1 MLDASHSSEGCTKSL
16 WPPHSTYPPSNH
28 SGTPSRLYRSK
39 NLMDFVV
46 RSRSA
51 EAFHHTLN
59 ICHVAE
65 IIPFTCAWNLILCGL
80 HVESTLARCYQI
92 ISISCPCLLL
102 GVSLKYLCVYVL
114 NLMLPFSL
122 YVWYEST
129 WRCWQCIMRVCWHEA
144 DVGPTLSP
152 SPSAPAQLACDPK
165 TGPELLTPHSSPE
178 QMTTHDGLFVKA
190 GCSW

>member
-1 MLDASHSSEGCTKSL
+1 MEASWFRLKHELSKPDNEFLFYNHIFWDGFVYMNHVYPVTPGFQSISVSMFDASHSWEGCTKSL

-65 IIPFTCAWNLILCGL
+65 IIPFTCAWNLTLCGL
-80 HVESTLARCYQI
+80 RVESTLARCYQI
-92 ISISCPCLLL
+92 ISISCPRFLL
-102 GVSLKYLCVYVL
+102 GVSLKYLCVYVM
-114 NLMLPFSL
+114 NLM
-122 YVWYEST
+122 
-129 WRCWQCIMRVCWHEA
+129 
-144 DVGPTLSP
+144 
-152 SPSAPAQLACDPK
+152 
-165 TGPELLTPHSSPE
+165 
-178 QMTTHDGLFVKA
+178 
-190 GCSW
+190 

>member
-65 IIPFTCAWNLILCGL
+65 IVPFTCAWNLTLCGL
-80 HVESTLARCYQI
+80 RVESTLARCYQI

-114 NLMLPFSL
+114 NLMLPFS
-122 YVWYEST
+122 YVRLVWVNMAMLTMHYES
-129 WRCWQCIMRVCWHEA
+129 
-144 DVGPTLSP
+144 
-152 SPSAPAQLACDPK
+152 
-165 TGPELLTPHSSPE
+165 LLTRSRCRPHLISKPICSS
-178 QMTTHDGLFVKA
+178 TVGLWPQNRAWAADSAQFTRTNDN
-190 GCSW
+190 SWRALCESWV